1 MTNDIIQFLKEKQNQ
16 LTKEALIINDCLI
29 NYDQGEAEYTK
40 EEINQMCIKRDEKEQ
55 KTIFL
60 SELIDELK
68 QEQGVRVYVISHCD
82 QWHNYNSFRLIGVA
96 SEENLPSVL
105 DVIQSKLG
113 YTDEEMDQ
121 YIDITGTVVD
131 DI

>member
-105 DVIQSKLG
+105 DVIQSELG

>member
-68 QEQGVRVYVISHCD
+68 QERGVKVYVISHCD

-105 DVIQSKLG
+105 DVIQSELG